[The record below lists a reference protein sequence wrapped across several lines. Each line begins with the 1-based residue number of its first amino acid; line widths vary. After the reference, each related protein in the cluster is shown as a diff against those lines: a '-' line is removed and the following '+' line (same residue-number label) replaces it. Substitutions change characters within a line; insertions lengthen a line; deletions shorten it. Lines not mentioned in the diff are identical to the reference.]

1 MNTYLNRR
9 SMSVET
15 LETGF
20 KDGVL
25 LVNLLELLARQ
36 DMDFKFYKNPKLRI
50 HMIENCNLCLKWLK
64 THDVPNV
71 TISAESAFSSS
82 NSLRKLFF
90 LKNSTSEP
98 GFAPFGS
105 FSR

>member
-1 MNTYLNRR
+1 
-9 SMSVET
+9 MS
-15 LETGF
+15 LENLEDGF
-20 KDGVL
+20 KNGVL

-71 TISAESAFSSS
+71 TISAESSSS
-82 NSLRKLFF
+82 SLLSVHIIFF
-90 LKNSTSEP
+90 VIIVA
-98 GFAPFGS
+98 F
-105 FSR
+105 